1 MIEPTDRN
9 EGASNA
15 APIAPAPL
23 PSIRVHDRGDDGGA
37 LRRKSRWIAR
47 GLLGLAATLA
57 ILWGGG
63 ASLGA
68 VQVIIGVVALA
79 WLAAIPALPHKV
91 PRGRM
96 AWLLLVQG
104 LVASVYLIPLPRALV
119 GRLHPAALQLAQEGY
134 RVLGLPLPDFLPLSL
149 SPGDGALQAAIYL
162 TAAAAGLLAMLVLM
176 GGKSRGTA
184 VGLIQLLIWVVFGQ
198 GLLWYLTV
206 HGATLEVIPLDLAAA
221 LRGLTFVNP
230 NHQAGLLNVGFA
242 LALGQAAL
250 TDGREQLRFGTL
262 ALLLAPMSLGTGS
275 RGGAIALVLIM
286 VLTMLK
292 RPVSRLASR
301 VNPAERFLAEQRVV
315 VTIGAAILLIV
326 ALFLYP
332 LLEREFGAFRGV
344 SSEPKLQ
351 IWAQLGSIVGN
362 APVLGIGP
370 GGVPVLHGM
379 ASSGSHVRVDYIENF
394 AVERLMDWG
403 PVPALVWLAALAWVV
418 RKSWQGSSANRPGSA
433 VLLVAWLG
441 LLLHNLVDFSLELL
455 GGLLPFA
462 LLAAGQERLAEGP
475 PNPGVPGTSRRS
487 RAHRNLLVGSAIA
500 LLAAAVAAFGL
511 APGRLA
517 RGVDAN
523 LLAAP
528 PKDWPKLIAADHL
541 ADGHAYYRLG
551 RHLAE
556 HKAQREA
563 LGPLNHAVFLR
574 PASTQAR
581 LFRLAVALE
590 LGESAVAET
599 DLAWL
604 LARDQEVRRRTLRI
618 CRAVPK
624 AAEPALI
631 EVLSRIPASSYDIG
645 AMLAQD
651 DPAMVERIALALRN
665 KYPEKRLG
673 IEALRGEMYLARGLL
688 DPAHWISAALLANP
702 ETEELGLVLEGQIL
716 HRQGRHWLAFHAFRE
731 VCDRRPTHG
740 TACYG
745 AMLAAVAANRP
756 AETLRWL
763 QSRTPYTMTSH
774 AVSAGHH
781 AGLARVYLQLG
792 RLDEAVEAART
803 ANSHVAGS
811 REIGLLLCEVLLR
824 SSLHAEARE
833 QAELLLRAHPNDT
846 AVQAMIKRIDEQA
859 SPLSLRRLR
868 EGLGNTDTLG
878 TDIAVPPIGAFT
890 PTAP

>member
-1 MIEPTDRN
+1 M
-9 EGASNA
+9 
-15 APIAPAPL
+15 
-23 PSIRVHDRGDDGGA
+23 
-37 LRRKSRWIAR
+37 
-47 GLLGLAATLA
+47 
-57 ILWGGG
+57 
-63 ASLGA
+63 
-68 VQVIIGVVALA
+68 
-79 WLAAIPALPHKV
+79 
-91 PRGRM
+91 
-96 AWLLLVQG
+96 
-104 LVASVYLIPLPRALV
+104 
-119 GRLHPAALQLAQEGY
+119 
-134 RVLGLPLPDFLPLSL
+134 PDFLPLSL
-149 SPGDGALQAAIYL
+149 APGDGALQAAIYL

-198 GLLWYLTV
+198 GLLWHLSTQ
-206 HGATLEVIPLDLAAA
+206 GPALEIISVDLANT
-221 LRGLTFVNP
+221 LRGLTFVNS

-262 ALLLAPMSLGTGS
+262 ALVLAPMALGTAS
-275 RGGAIALVLIM
+275 RGGAISLVLILA
-286 VLTMLK
+286 LTMLK
-292 RPVSRLASR
+292 RPISRLASR
-301 VNPAERFLAEQRVV
+301 VNPADRLMAEQRVIL
-315 VTIGAAILLIV
+315 TIGAAILLMG
-326 ALFLYP
+326 ALFFYP

-351 IWAQLGSIVGN
+351 IWAQLGSIISD

-370 GGVPVLHGM
+370 SGVPVLHGM
-379 ASSGSHVRVDYIENF
+379 ASTGSHVRVDYIENF
-394 AVERLMDWG
+394 AVQRVVDWG
-403 PVPALVWLAALAWVV
+403 PVPALVWLSLLAWIVY
-418 RKSWQGSSANRPGSA
+418 RSWQGSSANRPGSA

-441 LLLHNLVDFSLELL
+441 LLVHNLVDFSLELL

-462 LLAAGQERLAEGP
+462 LLAAGQERLAEAP
-475 PNPGVPGTSRRS
+475 QEVVKTVTFRRR
-487 RAHRNLLVGSAIA
+487 RARRNILVGSAIA
-500 LLAAAVAAFGL
+500 LSGAAITAFAL

-523 LLAAP
+523 FLATA
-528 PKDWPKLIAADHL
+528 PKDWPKLIATNHL
-541 ADGHAYYRLG
+541 TDGHAYYRLG

-556 HKAQREA
+556 QRSHRAA
-563 LGPLNHAVFLR
+563 LGPLNHSVFLR

-604 LARDQEVRRRTLRI
+604 LARDQEVRKRTLGI

-624 AAEPALI
+624 TAEPALI
-631 EVLSRIPASSYDIG
+631 EVLSRFPASSYAIG
-645 AMLAQD
+645 ATLAQD

-665 KYPEKRLG
+665 KFPEKRLG

-716 HRQGRHWLAFHAFRE
+716 LRQGKFWLAFHAFRE
-731 VCDRRPTHG
+731 VCDRQPTHG

-745 AMLAAVAANRP
+745 AMQAAVAANRP

-763 QSRTPYTMTSH
+763 QSRTPYTLTSH

-803 ANSHVAGS
+803 ANSHVAGN

-833 QAELLLRAHPNDT
+833 QAELLLRTHPNDA
-846 AVQAMIKRIDEQA
+846 AVQAMIKRIEEQA

-868 EGLGNTDTLG
+868 EGLTNTDALG
-878 TDIAVPPIGAFT
+878 SDPAVPPAGSLS

>member
-1 MIEPTDRN
+1 
-9 EGASNA
+9 
-15 APIAPAPL
+15 
-23 PSIRVHDRGDDGGA
+23 
-37 LRRKSRWIAR
+37 
-47 GLLGLAATLA
+47 
-57 ILWGGG
+57 
-63 ASLGA
+63 
-68 VQVIIGVVALA
+68 
-79 WLAAIPALPHKV
+79 
-91 PRGRM
+91 M
-96 AWLLLVQG
+96 A
-104 LVASVYLIPLPRALV
+104 
-119 GRLHPAALQLAQEGY
+119 
-134 RVLGLPLPDFLPLSL
+134 
-149 SPGDGALQAAIYL
+149 
-162 TAAAAGLLAMLVLM
+162 
-176 GGKSRGTA
+176 
-184 VGLIQLLIWVVFGQ
+184 
-198 GLLWYLTV
+198 
-206 HGATLEVIPLDLAAA
+206 
-221 LRGLTFVNP
+221 
-230 NHQAGLLNVGFA
+230 
-242 LALGQAAL
+242 
-250 TDGREQLRFGTL
+250 
-262 ALLLAPMSLGTGS
+262 
-275 RGGAIALVLIM
+275 
-286 VLTMLK
+286 LTMLK

-301 VNPAERFLAEQRVV
+301 VNPADRFLAEQRVV
-315 VTIGAAILLIV
+315 LTIGAAIVLIG
-326 ALFLYP
+326 ALFLNP

-351 IWAQLGSIVGN
+351 IWAQLGTIIGN

-379 ASSGSHVRVDYIENF
+379 TSTGRHIRVDYIENF
-394 AVERLMDWG
+394 AVQRLMDWG
-403 PVPALVWLAALAWVV
+403 PVPALVWLCALAWIV

-433 VLLVAWLG
+433 VMLVAWLG
-441 LLLHNLVDFSLELL
+441 LLTHNLVDFSLELL

-475 PNPGVPGTSRRS
+475 QEPGPTGTFRRS
-487 RAHRNLLVGSAIA
+487 RARRNLLVGSAIA
-500 LLAAAVAAFGL
+500 LSAAAVAAFGL

-517 RGVDAN
+517 RGVDGN
-523 LLAAP
+523 LLATT

-541 ADGHAYYRLG
+541 TDSHAYYRLG

-556 HKAQREA
+556 QKSHRAA

-590 LGESAVAET
+590 LGESAIAET

-604 LARDQEVRRRTLRI
+604 LARDQEVRKRTLRI

-631 EVLSRIPASSYDIG
+631 EVLSRMPASSYEIG
-645 AMLAQD
+645 AMLALD
-651 DPAMVERIALALRN
+651 DPAMVERMALALRN
-665 KYPEKRLG
+665 KFPEKRLG
-673 IEALRGEMYLARGLL
+673 IEALRGEMYLARDLL

-716 HRQGRHWLAFHAFRE
+716 HRQGKHWLAFHAFRE
-731 VCDRRPTHG
+731 VCDRRPDHG

-745 AMLAAVAANRP
+745 AMQAAVAANRP

-763 QSRTPYTMTSH
+763 QSRTPYTLTSH

-792 RLDEAVEAART
+792 RLDEAVESART
-803 ANSHVAGS
+803 ANSHVAGN
-811 REIGLLLCEVLLR
+811 RDIGLLLCEVLLR

-833 QAELLLRAHPNDT
+833 QAEVLLRSHPNDA

-868 EGLGNTDTLG
+868 EGLTNTEALG
-878 TDIAVPPIGAFT
+878 SDAALPPAGSVS